1 MLQSNNDIEMK
12 VLLFNGAG
20 GSADSTAG
28 TLTSFLSEKIA
39 SLGAEAVV
47 YSIDDNDV
55 PLFSPSK
62 QPSPACY
69 EMVDIFTKADAHI
82 WLSPLY
88 HGGMPGAMK
97 NCLDWLELSAKSNV
111 PYLTDKKVGL
121 VCWAQGAQA
130 MQGINNMDAVAKAL
144 RGWTLPYS
152 IPVLRK
158 ALFTDDRL
166 ISEEYSNKF
175 DLMVQ
180 MLLK

>member
-1 MLQSNNDIEMK
+1 MK

-20 GSADSTAG
+20 GSATSTAG
-28 TLTSFLSEKIA
+28 TLTAFLTEKIA
-39 SLGAEAVV
+39 SLGGKAVV

-62 QPSPACY
+62 QPSAACY
-69 EMVDIFTKADAHI
+69 KMVDVFTQADAHI
-82 WLSPLY
+82 WLTPLY
-88 HGGMPGAMK
+88 HGGMTGAMK
-97 NCLDWLELSAKSNV
+97 NCLDWLELSAKNEK

-121 VCWAQGAQA
+121 VCWAAGAQA

-152 IPVLRK
+152 LPVMHSS
-158 ALFTDDRL
+158 LFTQDRKV
-166 ISEEYSNKF
+166 SEEYQHKF
-175 DLMVQ
+175 DLLLS